1 VEWTAL
7 IALGA
12 FHGVN
17 PGMGWLF
24 AVALGMQERRRG
36 AVLRALLPLSAGHA
50 LAVCAAVAAALAI
63 GTVIPLSWVRLP
75 LAGML
80 VALGVFRL
88 YRHRHPRLAGMRVSM
103 SRLALWSFVMA
114 TAHGAGL
121 MVVPVFV
128 AMSMAGES
136 GHAHHTPGVGSD
148 LVPAVLATMAHG
160 AGYLAVTAFMALLVF
175 EKLGVGILRRAWI
188 NVDVIWTTALV
199 VTGTLT
205 WLW

>member
-1 VEWTAL
+1 MACARTRFTCRAAMRVPIPTASREGRIMEWTAL

-88 YRHRHPRLAGMRVSM
+88 YRHRHP
-103 SRLALWSFVMA
+103 
-114 TAHGAGL
+114 
-121 MVVPVFV
+121 P
-128 AMSMAGES
+128 
-136 GHAHHTPGVGSD
+136 
-148 LVPAVLATMAHG
+148 
-160 AGYLAVTAFMALLVF
+160 
-175 EKLGVGILRRAWI
+175 
-188 NVDVIWTTALV
+188 
-199 VTGTLT
+199 
-205 WLW
+205 